1 MVGIKSPHE
10 LSLPCPPCD
19 QAAPGLSAANTQ
31 NRAAQGRDI
40 KEISCMRRMC
50 GSSLCGCVTG
60 VAYIFLQYIFF
71 KGTLTDRFMC
81 SQFNEKNAVEEKVS
95 VGLFH
100 KKGIA
105 GSSLRYQG
113 RDKKR

>member
-31 NRAAQGRDI
+31 NRAAQGHERNIMHEKDVW
-40 KEISCMRRMC
+40 KQLMWLCNRC
-50 GSSLCGCVTG
+50 CLHLSS
-60 VAYIFLQYIFF
+60 IHFF

-113 RDKKR
+113 RD